1 MRRPKRAWD
10 AETLL
15 RSQTLL
21 DVTAGRKSSKE
32 AAQALGVS
40 RKTWHA
46 WQRRGLEAMREGMSR
61 RPPGRR
67 AAPADPEKAA
77 LRKRVSELE
86 AKVSGL
92 ERSLRILKAAGPL
105 GPRNTGGVKKKRK
118 GRRKR

>member
-1 MRRPKRAWD
+1 MRKPKRAWD

-21 DVTAGRKSSKE
+21 DVTAGRKTSKE
-32 AAQALGVS
+32 AAESLGVS

-46 WQRRGLEAMREGMSR
+46 WQRRGLEAMLEGVSR

-67 AAPADPEKAA
+67 ATPRDPEKEA

-86 AKVSGL
+86 AKVSEL
-92 ERSLRILKAAGPL
+92 ERSSRILKAVGLPCP
-105 GPRNTGGVKKKRK
+105 GRTGGVKKKRN
-118 GRRKR
+118 GRRIR

>member
-32 AAQALGVS
+32 AAESLGVS

-46 WQRRGLEAMREGMSR
+46 WQRRGLEALLEGMSR

-67 AAPADPEKAA
+67 AAPADPEKEA

-86 AKVSGL
+86 AKVSEL
-92 ERSLRILKAAGPL
+92 ERSLRILRAAGQP
-105 GPRNTGGVKKKRK
+105 GPRRTGGVKKKRK
-118 GRRKR
+118 GRRRR

>member
-1 MRRPKRAWD
+1 MRRTRRAWD

-15 RSQTLL
+15 RSQALL
-21 DVTAGRKSSKE
+21 EVTAGRKTSKE
-32 AAQALGVS
+32 AAEALGVS

-46 WQRRGLEAMREGMSR
+46 WQRRGLEGMLEGLSR

-67 AAPADPEKAA
+67 ATPADPEKAA

-86 AKVSGL
+86 GKVAEL
-92 ERSLRILKAAGPL
+92 ERSLRILKAVGLP
-105 GPRNTGGVKKKRK
+105 GPRRTGGVKKKRN

>member
-1 MRRPKRAWD
+1 MRRTKRAWD

-21 DVTAGRKSSKE
+21 DVTAGRKTSKE
-32 AAQALGVS
+32 AAETLGVS

-46 WQRRGLEAMREGMSR
+46 WQRRGLEGLLEGMSR

-67 AAPADPEKAA
+67 AAPADPEKEA

-86 AKVSGL
+86 ARIAGL
-92 ERSLRILKAAGPL
+92 ERSLRILKAAGPT
-105 GPRNTGGVKKKRK
+105 GPRKTGGLKKQRK
-118 GRRKR
+118 GRRRR

>member
-15 RSQTLL
+15 RAQTLL
-21 DVTAGRKSSKE
+21 DVTAGRKTAKE

-46 WQRRGLEAMREGMSR
+46 WQRRGLEALLEGMSR

-67 AAPADPEKAA
+67 AAPEDPEKAA
-77 LRKRVSELE
+77 LRKENSELKDRVAE
-86 AKVSGL
+86 L
-92 ERSLRILKAAGPL
+92 ERSLRIHRPAQPG
-105 GPRNTGGVKKKRK
+105 TGGFKKKRS

>member
-1 MRRPKRAWD
+1 MRRTKRAWD

-21 DVTAGRKSSKE
+21 DVTAGRKTSKE

-46 WQRRGLEAMREGMSR
+46 WQRRGLEAMLEGMSR

-67 AAPADPEKAA
+67 AAPADPEKEA

-86 AKVSGL
+86 ARIAGL

-105 GPRNTGGVKKKRK
+105 GPRRTGGVKKKRK
-118 GRRKR
+118 GRRRR

>member
-1 MRRPKRAWD
+1 MRRTKRAWD

-21 DVTAGRKSSKE
+21 DVTAGRKTSKE
-32 AAQALGVS
+32 AARALGVS

-46 WQRRGLEAMREGMSR
+46 WQRRGLEGLLEGMSR

-67 AAPADPEKAA
+67 APPADPEKAA
-77 LRKRVSELE
+77 LRKRVSQLE
-86 AKVSGL
+86 AKVSEL
-92 ERSLRILKAAGPL
+92 ERSLRILKAVGLP
-105 GPRNTGGVKKKRK
+105 GPRRTGGVKKKRK

>member
-1 MRRPKRAWD
+1 MRRTKRAWD

-21 DVTAGRKSSKE
+21 DVTAGRKTSKE

-46 WQRRGLEAMREGMSR
+46 WQRRGLEAMLEGLSR

-67 AAPADPEKAA
+67 ALPADPEKEA
-77 LRKRVSELE
+77 LRRRVSELE
-86 AKVSGL
+86 ARIAGL

-105 GPRNTGGVKKKRK
+105 GPRRTGGVKKKRNE
-118 GRRKR
+118 RRKR

>member
-1 MRRPKRAWD
+1 MRKPKRVWD

-21 DVTAGRKSSKE
+21 DVTAGRKTSKE
-32 AAQALGVS
+32 AAEALGVS

-46 WQRRGLEAMREGMSR
+46 WQRRGLEALLEGMSR

-67 AAPADPEKAA
+67 AAAADPEKTA
-77 LRKRVSELE
+77 LRKRVTELE
-86 AKVSGL
+86 AKVSEL
-92 ERSLRILKAAGPL
+92 ERSLRIIKAAGPL
-105 GPRNTGGVKKKRK
+105 GPRKTGGVKKKRQ

>member
-1 MRRPKRAWD
+1 MRKPKRVWD

-46 WQRRGLEAMREGMSR
+46 WQRRGLEGLLEGMSR

-67 AAPADPEKAA
+67 APPADPEKAA

-86 AKVSGL
+86 AKVSEL
-92 ERSLRILKAAGPL
+92 ERSLRILKAVGLP
-105 GPRNTGGVKKKRK
+105 GPRRTGGVKKKRK

>member
-15 RSQTLL
+15 RTQTLL
-21 DVTAGRKSSKE
+21 DVTAGRKTSKE

-46 WQRRGLEAMREGMSR
+46 WQRRGLEAMLQGMSR

-67 AAPADPEKAA
+67 AAPADPEKEA

-86 AKVSGL
+86 IRIAGL
-92 ERSLRILKAAGPL
+92 ERSLRILKAVGPL
-105 GPRNTGGVKKKRK
+105 GPCKTGGVKKKRN

>member
-46 WQRRGLEAMREGMSR
+46 WQRRGLEGMLEGLSR

-67 AAPADPEKAA
+67 AAPADPEKEA

-86 AKVSGL
+86 ARIAGL
-92 ERSLRILKAAGPL
+92 ERSLRILKAAGPT
-105 GPRNTGGVKKKRK
+105 GPRKTGGLKKKRK
-118 GRRKR
+118 GRRRR

>member
-21 DVTAGRKSSKE
+21 DVTAGRKTSKE

-46 WQRRGLEAMREGMSR
+46 WQRRGLEAMLEGMSR

-67 AAPADPEKAA
+67 AAPADPEKEA
-77 LRKRVSELE
+77 LRKRVSVLE
-86 AKVSGL
+86 ARIAALV
-92 ERSLRILKAAGPL
+92 RALRILQAAGPL
-105 GPRNTGGVKKKRK
+105 GPRRTGGVKKKRK
-118 GRRKR
+118 GRRRR

>member
-1 MRRPKRAWD
+1 MRRSRRAWD

-21 DVTAGRKSSKE
+21 DVTAGRTSSKE

-46 WQRRGLEAMREGMSR
+46 WQRRGLEGLLEGMSR

-67 AAPADPEKAA
+67 APPADPEKAA

-86 AKVSGL
+86 AKVSDL
-92 ERSLRILKAAGPL
+92 ERSLRILQAVGLP
-105 GPRNTGGVKKKRK
+105 GPRRTGGVKKKRK